1 MTWLNSYVEIKIV
14 QNAQTC
20 YNQNVTGIPQRV
32 ALLKKSHLL
41 HGLNDAQLQTL
52 AEQMQ
57 ERTFAAGE
65 IIVAPGSR
73 DQTLYF
79 IADGKVL
86 LRNQAGKETCEI
98 VLRKG
103 DYFGEET
110 AYTGRPQ
117 VDTAQALT
125 AVTLLTLD
133 GKGEILKGLLKKYPQ
148 LRPNFEVAISSRRL
162 GRQLCFKWL
171 NAEETPYFLAR
182 KHRIALYQS
191 LILPMLLSLIPIGML
206 LLGLMPMLS
215 GSRPSMVAMAV
226 GSTALLLI
234 MAWIIWLYIDWS
246 NDYYIVTNQRV
257 IWLEKVI
264 GIHESRYESP
274 ISATLS
280 VSVESDYWGQWLDYG
295 NVIVRTFVG
304 QIVFQTVMYPA
315 QAARIIEEQWQRSKE
330 SALGEEKEKMKSA
343 IRARLGLPA
352 PPPTTV
358 APTSTPAPAP
368 PPKKRLLPPIFRA
381 LLGQH
386 LRLRIDTGG
395 TIIYHKHWMVFLR
408 KIFWPLLGFLA
419 LLALLGYRLWSLWR
433 DPEQALIRLHPS
445 FNLDMSSLLISLAI
459 LGVLGV
465 IFYRFWDWTND
476 IYMVTDEQV
485 IDVDRTPFGKE
496 TRTVAPLDN
505 ILSTGYSRIGIM
517 ANLFNFGDVQIDVGS
532 GKLVFENVADPAG
545 VQADIDR
552 RRVARMAKKK
562 ESEAAAER
570 ERMANW
576 LAVYHQSADE
586 LRGFG
591 NS

>member
-1 MTWLNSYVEIKIV
+1 ME
-14 QNAQTC
+14 
-20 YNQNVTGIPQRV
+20 
-32 ALLKKSHLL
+32 
-41 HGLNDAQLQTL
+41 
-52 AEQMQ
+52 

-65 IIVAPGSR
+65 IIFAAGSR
-73 DQTLYF
+73 DQRLYF
-79 IADGKVL
+79 IVDGKVS

-117 VDTAQALT
+117 ASTAQALT

-133 GKGEILKGLLKKYPQ
+133 EKGEILKGLLKKHPQ

-162 GRQLCFKWL
+162 SRELCFKWL

-191 LILPMLLSLIPIGML
+191 LILPMLLLLIPIGML
-206 LLGLMPMLS
+206 LLGLMPALA
-215 GSRPSMVAMAV
+215 GTRPSMVAVAV

-234 MAWIIWLYIDWS
+234 LAWSIWLYIDWS

-280 VSVESDYWGQWLDYG
+280 VSVESDYWGQLLHYG

-358 APTSTPAPAP
+358 APTSTPVPAP
-368 PPKKRLLPPIFRA
+368 PPRKRLLPPIFRA
-381 LLGQH
+381 LFGQY

-395 TIIYHKHWMVFLR
+395 TIIYHKHWIVFLR
-408 KIFWPLLGFLA
+408 KVFWALLGFLG
-419 LLALLGYRLWSLWR
+419 LLVLLGYRLWSLWR
-433 DPEQALIRLHPS
+433 DPEQALIRLQPS
-445 FNLDMSSLLISLAI
+445 FNIDLSFLFISLAI

-496 TRTVAPLDN
+496 TRTAAPLDN
-505 ILSTGYSRIGIM
+505 ILSTGYTRLGIM
-517 ANLFNFGDVQIDVGS
+517 ANLFNFGDVQINVG
-532 GKLVFENVADPAG
+532 GGTLVFEDVADPAG

-552 RRVARMAKKK
+552 RRVVRMAKKK

-586 LRGFG
+586 LKKQA
-591 NS
+591 

>member
-1 MTWLNSYVEIKIV
+1 MTWLNRYVEIKIV

-20 YNQNVTGIPQRV
+20 YNQNVMGIPQRV

-57 ERTFAAGE
+57 EHTFAAGE

-79 IADGKVL
+79 IADGKVS

-110 AYTGRPQ
+110 AYTGQPQ

-206 LLGLMPMLS
+206 LLGLMPTLS

-234 MAWIIWLYIDWS
+234 MVWIIWLYIDWS

-280 VSVESDYWGQWLDYG
+280 VSVESDYWGQWLHYG
-295 NVIVRTFVG
+295 NVIVRTLVG

-368 PPKKRLLPPIFRA
+368 PPKKRLLPPILRA

-476 IYMVTDEQV
+476 IYMVTDDQV

-496 TRTVAPLDN
+496 TRTAAPLDN

-517 ANLFNFGDVQIDVGS
+517 ANLFNFGDVQINVG
-532 GKLVFENVADPAG
+532 GGELVFENVADPAG

>member
-1 MTWLNSYVEIKIV
+1 MTD
-14 QNAQTC
+14 
-20 YNQNVTGIPQRV
+20 IPKRV

-52 AEQMQ
+52 AEQME

-65 IIVAPGSR
+65 IIFAAGSR

-79 IADGKVL
+79 IVDGKVS

-117 VDTAQALT
+117 ANTAQALT
-125 AVTLLTLD
+125 AVTLLALD
-133 GKGEILKGLLKKYPQ
+133 GKREILKELLKKHPQ

-162 GRQLCFKWL
+162 ARQLCFQWL
-171 NAEETPYFLAR
+171 NVEETPYFLAR
-182 KHRIALYQS
+182 KHRFALYQS
-191 LILPMLLSLIPIGML
+191 LILPMLMLLIPIGML
-206 LLGLMPMLS
+206 FLGLIPALS
-215 GSRPSMVAMAV
+215 GSRPSMVAIAV

-234 MAWIIWLYIDWS
+234 VAWIIWLYIDWS

-280 VSVESDYWGQWLDYG
+280 VSVESDYWGQWLHYG

-304 QIVFQTVMYPA
+304 QIVFRTVMYPA
-315 QAARIIEEQWQRSKE
+315 QAAHIIEEQWQRSKE
-330 SALGEEKEKMKSA
+330 NVLVEEKEKMKSA

-358 APTSTPAPAP
+358 APTFTPAPAP
-368 PPKKRLLPPIFRA
+368 PPKKGLLPPIFRA

-395 TIIYHKHWMVFLR
+395 TIIYHKHWMVLLG
-408 KIFWPLLGFLA
+408 KVFWPFLGVIA
-419 LLALLGYRLWSLWR
+419 LLASLGYRLWSLWL
-433 DPEQALIRLHPS
+433 DPEQALIRLRPS
-445 FNLDMSSLLISLAI
+445 FNLDMSSFLISLAI
-459 LGVLGV
+459 LGVLGL

-476 IYMVTDEQV
+476 VYMVTDEQV
-485 IDVDRTPFGKE
+485 IDVDRKPFGEE
-496 TRTVAPLDN
+496 TRTTAPLDN
-505 ILSTGYSRIGIM
+505 ILSTGYTRIGIM
-517 ANLFNFGDVQIDVGS
+517 ANLFNFGDVQINVGG

-552 RRVARMAKKK
+552 RRVVRMAKKK

-586 LRGFG
+586 LKKQA
-591 NS
+591 